1 MSGLEHLSEI
11 QKREAAEHDK
21 NVALLEPTTVLA
33 AAKDLG
39 RRRYHDR
46 RDPEHRWGM
55 ARKAALLR
63 RIARENLT
71 ATTP

>member
-11 QKREAAEHDK
+11 QRREAEEHDK
-21 NVALLEPTTVLA
+21 NVRGLSPETVIA

-46 RDPEHRWGM
+46 KDPEHRWGM

-63 RIARENLT
+63 RIDREKLH
-71 ATTP
+71 P